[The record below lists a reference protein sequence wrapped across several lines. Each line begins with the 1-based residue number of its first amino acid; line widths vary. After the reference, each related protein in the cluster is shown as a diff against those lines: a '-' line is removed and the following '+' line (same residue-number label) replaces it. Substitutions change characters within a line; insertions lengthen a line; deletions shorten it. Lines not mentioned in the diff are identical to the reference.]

1 MNICMG
7 FLVKKAIAFMLMPL
21 PIAFILLTVALWFL
35 FRENIKKAKLY
46 LFISL
51 VWILTVTSAYTAN
64 HLLAPLERQYHRL
77 ENVPNDVQYILL
89 LGGDKKKRTWEAI
102 RLYLQNPK
110 LKIITSGYSIYGKV
124 SNAAITATLLKEAGV
139 KKENILMQTET
150 KDTKEEA
157 WAMKERLGTAPF
169 ILVTS
174 AYHMPRSM
182 KLFEHEG
189 LSPIPAP
196 TDFFYEDRVHPK
208 STLSGK
214 QLEKT
219 EKALHEY
226 LGLLWMYLRD

>member
-1 MNICMG
+1 MG
-7 FLVKKAIAFMLMPL
+7 FLVKKAITFMLMPL
-21 PIAFILLTVALWFL
+21 PVAFILLSIVLWFL
-35 FRENIKKAKLY
+35 FRENVKKAKRY
-46 LFISL
+46 LFISMVWVL
-51 VWILTVTSAYTAN
+51 VTTSAYTAN

-77 ENVPNDVQYILL
+77 EKVPTDVQYILL
-89 LGGDKKKRTWEAI
+89 LGGEKKKRAWEAI
-102 RLYLQNPK
+102 RLYHQNPN

-124 SNAAITATLLKEAGV
+124 SNAEITATLLEEAGV

-157 WAMKERLGTAPF
+157 WAMKARLGTAPF

-182 KLFEHEG
+182 KLFEQEG

-196 TDFFYEDRVHPK
+196 TDFFYEDREIRI
-208 STLSGK
+208 STLNGK
-214 QLEKT
+214 QLRKT
-219 EKALHEY
+219 ETALHEY